1 MKTILAAPLFSL
13 TAIVLTGCMVG
24 PNYVK
29 PSTPMAPAFKE
40 LPPLRLRRM
49 TVGSLLNQAIK
60 HLEEIGGRFIQIL
73 S

>member
-40 LPPLRLRRM
+40 LPPY
-49 TVGSLLNQAIK
+49 VSG
-60 HLEEIGGRFIQIL
+60 E
-73 S
+73 